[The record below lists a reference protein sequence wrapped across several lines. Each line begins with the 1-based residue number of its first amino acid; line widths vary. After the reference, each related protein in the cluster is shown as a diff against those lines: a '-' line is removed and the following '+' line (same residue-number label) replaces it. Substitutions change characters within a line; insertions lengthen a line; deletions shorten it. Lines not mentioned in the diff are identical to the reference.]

1 MSIWANK
8 RRAVSVAPGDDNITL
23 LLHGHKEPAYVLD
36 NADELIPGHKAA
48 EEWLQHFYNAT
59 KSTHIPFLIIARRPP
74 ALWHLGLRDIETR
87 LKSCATIEIAQ
98 PDDALMRG
106 LLLKLFADRQLMVE
120 GGVVEYLAARLN
132 RMGSA
137 VIEAVAALDEAAL
150 ETKRKISIPFAQRVL
165 ALKQEEE

>member
-23 LLHGHKEPAYVLD
+23 LLHGHKEPAYLLD
-36 NADELIPGHKAA
+36 NADELIRAIRRLKNGCSI
-48 EEWLQHFYNAT
+48 FYNAT
-59 KSTHIPFLIIARRPP
+59 KSAHIPFLIIARRPP
-74 ALWHLGLRDIETR
+74 ALWHLGLRDIEKTR

-120 GGVVEYLAARLN
+120 GGV
-132 RMGSA
+132 
-137 VIEAVAALDEAAL
+137 IE
-150 ETKRKISIPFAQRVL
+150 II
-165 ALKQEEE
+165 